1 MSEHVIPPGQKAD
14 SQKVVINTTIP
25 AQGGYF
31 DVDAIKIGA
40 RNNAEDKGRIRDMRK
55 AARAIV
61 DHTMAMEPED
71 EDCEEMVTK
80 YLTDPASIVTLGGE
94 VKALPDGRVGG
105 YLVRFST
112 AADPD
117 ITGEFFTAETD
128 FGGAKNTP
136 ILYHHGGDKIIGK
149 RIIGAGELKADEVGV
164 WVEAQLN
171 MRDRYEKAIYEM
183 AKAGKLGWSSGTAGH
198 LVERVR
204 KSEGAVWIK
213 SWPLGIDASLTPTPA
228 EPRNTSMSLK
238 SVTQPEAAAGADS
251 ATKAADNNN
260 LTEGDLE
267 MSDELDT
274 KVVQAVAAALKA
286 EREAQAEAVKA
297 AENETLREE
306 NEAFKA
312 KIAEMQRLPGGVA
325 KTAKW
330 ADTNKYDNLSAEELA
345 LVIDTQNNMHASA
358 PNRISSA
365 SPSAIKALALKVAR
379 IEQDKVSRDTEVYAK
394 SGARVMFGDL
404 SDDAIKAATDPMYTG
419 GSLIGSDWVGT
430 AYSNQIWE
438 SLRAQAN
445 VAARIP
451 TAIIPDGFSSEY
463 FPLESS
469 DPTWYKVAEV
479 TANDSTMKTP
489 AATVTASQMATATKQ
504 ISVAKMGARVT
515 YSGELTEDSLIAF
528 VPQLRMQLAKSGAEM
543 MDHVVID
550 GDTATSSNI
559 NDIGG
564 TTYSGAATTL
574 FLLTNGFRKS
584 CLVTTTAQSLS
595 AAGGFTAED
604 FLKTGKLIG
613 NLGLGFNPTEAA
625 FILDRNTYFAAAQLP
640 EAKDKNQTVFGVSD
654 GFVRTAYGLPTI
666 QSYFMHWRQATR
678 LANAAGKVDLDTAGN
693 NLYGA
698 ILGVHFPSWKL
709 AYKRRMTMETTRFAN
724 SDSWEI
730 VALSRWGL
738 GQRDV
743 YASAITYYVGV

>member
-25 AQGGYF
+25 AQGGY
-31 DVDAIKIGA
+31 VSGAVLDALKIGA
-40 RNNAEDKGRIRDMRK
+40 RNNAEDKGRIREVRK

-61 DHTMAMEPED
+61 DHTMAMEPDD
-71 EDCEEMVTK
+71 EDREEMVTK
-80 YLTDPASIVTLGGE
+80 YLADPASIVVMGDT

-204 KSEGAVWIK
+204 KSEGAVWLK

-238 SVTQPEAAAGADS
+238 SVTQPEAAAGVKATGAADTDKHLTGVIDMDEKELLELLDKRD
-251 ATKAADNNN
+251 AAKAAAD
-260 LTEGDLE
+260 
-267 MSDELDT
+267 
-274 KVVQAVAAALKA
+274 
-286 EREAQAEAVKA
+286 AEAKKA
-297 AENETLREE
+297 AEIDTLRKE
-306 NEAFKA
+306 NEELKTAAAKA
-312 KIAEMQRLPGGVA
+312 NRLPGGAPLVREYA
-325 KTAKW
+325 DTDKYDGLDAAETALAADVLRGANRPVPVGMVKAIALKTAREEKNGY
-330 ADTNKYDNLSAEELA
+330 ARGNL
-345 LVIDTQNNMHASA
+345 
-358 PNRISSA
+358 
-365 SPSAIKALALKVAR
+365 KAA
-379 IEQDKVSRDTEVYAK
+379 
-394 SGARVMFGDL
+394 GFGDL
-404 SDDAIKAATDPMYTG
+404 SDAAIKAATDPMYST

-438 SLRAQAN
+438 AIRANAQ
-445 VAARIP
+445 VVGRIP
-451 TAIIPDGFSSEY
+451 TVVIPDGYSSEY
-463 FPLESS
+463 FPVEST
-469 DPTWYKVAEV
+469 DPTWYKVAET
-479 TANDSTMKTP
+479 TANDSTMKIP
-489 AATVTASQMATATKQ
+489 VGTVTVSQMATATKQ
-504 ISVAKMGARVT
+504 LTVAKMGARVDYT
-515 YSGELTEDSLIAF
+515 GELTEDSIIGFA
-528 VPQLRMQLAKSGAEM
+528 PQLRMQLAKSGAEM
-543 MDHVVID
+543 MEYVVID

-564 TTYSGAATTL
+564 TTYSGAATSL

-584 CLVTTTAQSLS
+584 PLVTTTTQSRS
-595 AAGGFTAED
+595 AAGGFVVED
-604 FLKTGKLIG
+604 FIATLKLLGSNGIG
-613 NLGLGFNPTEAA
+613 AGDPRQCA
-625 FILDRNTYFAAAQLP
+625 FIVDPNTWFAAMQLP
-640 EAKDKNQTVFGVSD
+640 EAKDANQTVLRVQD
-654 GFVRTAYGLPTI
+654 GAVKYAYGVEVVP
-666 QSYFMHWRQATR
+666 SWFMHKNSTSRK
-678 LANAAGKVDLDTAGN
+678 ANTAGKVDQDTAGN

-698 ILGVHFPSWKL
+698 ILAVRFDQWKL
-709 AYKRRMTMETTRFAN
+709 GYKRRMTMEVTRRPE
-724 SDSWEI
+724 SDSWSI
-730 VALSRWGL
+730 VALTRWGL
-738 GQRDV
+738 AQRDTL
-743 YASAITYYVGV
+743 AAAETYYVGV